1 MSVNSEIRD
10 GLISL
15 FKGIKGNTEA
25 FSAEVTA
32 VDIPSRSCTVLSIS
46 SEAQLEYT
54 GVWLMP
60 QVCDGILYVPKVG
73 STVIVENNK
82 NLQPYVVM
90 WSELDQ
96 VMYVV
101 GHTTLQMTSTG
112 VNLDGNVYGGV
123 PMVQPLL
130 DKINRLENKL
140 NDLVAMFNTH
150 THPVTGTAPSG
161 GGPITLGTTVG
172 ISATGSPITPTTVRA
187 DLENTKVQHGAGA

>member
-101 GHTTLQMTSTG
+101 GNTTLQMTGTG

-130 DKINRLENKL
+130 DKINRLESKV
-140 NDLVAMFNTH
+140 NDFIGMYNVH
-150 THPVTGTAPSG
+150 THVVTNATPVIAAPVIAG
-161 GGPITLGTTVG
+161 APLITET
-172 ISATGSPITPTTVRA
+172 IITPTTVRS
-187 DLENTKVQHGAGA
+187 DLENIKVQHGAGA